1 MRIASLPL
9 LVFAIVATVAIAVA
23 VARPVNSQELIEV
36 GARFQAPL
44 SHAKGETR
52 NAVDRP
58 PAVIWLTPLDSGHT
72 PAPDRSRKYTLLQ
85 KNKEFTPHVLV
96 VPVGSVVEFP
106 NADPFFHNVFSLF
119 DGRRF
124 DLGLYEAGSTRGV
137 TFGKEGIS
145 YIFCNIHPEMSAVVI
160 ALSTPFY
167 AVEDKQGGFRIPD
180 VPADEY
186 VLQVWVQGADPAEL
200 KALSHKVHIAPG
212 HADLGTITLSQ
223 APHPPSSHTNKYGK
237 AYDTREPSVY

>member
-96 VPVGSVVEFP
+96 VPVGGAPARGTQLAPPEGELRRGWRYDRVE
-106 NADPFFHNVFSLF
+106 
-119 DGRRF
+119 
-124 DLGLYEAGSTRGV
+124 
-137 TFGKEGIS
+137 
-145 YIFCNIHPEMSAVVI
+145 
-160 ALSTPFY
+160 
-167 AVEDKQGGFRIPD
+167 Q
-180 VPADEY
+180 
-186 VLQVWVQGADPAEL
+186 
-200 KALSHKVHIAPG
+200 G
-212 HADLGTITLSQ
+212 HAPLVPS
-223 APHPPSSHTNKYGK
+223 PPSPFQV
-237 AYDTREPSVY
+237 D